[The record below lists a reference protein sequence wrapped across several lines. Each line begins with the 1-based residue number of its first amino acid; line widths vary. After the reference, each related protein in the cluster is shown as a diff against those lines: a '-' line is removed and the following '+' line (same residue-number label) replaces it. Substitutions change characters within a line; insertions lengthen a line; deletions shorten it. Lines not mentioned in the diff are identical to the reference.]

1 MDKWTKSLSLE
12 KQEVLAEQRRRVTS
26 QKPGSGFRSRTF
38 KTRCYQTCVGHIP
51 AHDQV
56 HVTTTMQGQKD
67 QRLHCDQA
75 ERRGNNRERNKQN
88 GG

>member
-26 QKPGSGFRSRTF
+26 QKPGSGFGSRTF
-38 KTRCYQTCVGHIP
+38 KTRYQTCVGHIP

-56 HVTTTMQGQKD
+56 LVTATMPGQKD

-75 ERRGNNRERNKQN
+75 ERRGNSRERNKQN